1 MRILVTGGAGFIGS
15 HFARHVLRASGD
27 CQVTVLD
34 KLTYA
39 GNLDNLRDLNAD
51 ARYRFIAGDV
61 ADAEG
66 VQAIIRG
73 GIDAIVH
80 FAAETHVDRSILD
93 AGAFVR
99 TNVLGTQVLLDTAL
113 RHGTERYIQ
122 VSTDEVY
129 GPAPQGAVFT
139 EDQPLNPSSPYAASK
154 AAADLLCQAFRK
166 THGLPVVIAR
176 CTNNYGPY
184 QFPEKFIPLMITN
197 ALEGKPVPIYG
208 DGRQERDWL
217 FVEDHC
223 AALHALL
230 QHHRPEPVVNI
241 ASGRTEQNLVLAEMI
256 LDLVGAPRSLLEFV
270 TDRPAHDRRYALT
283 AARITAT
290 TGWRPRWSLEDGL
303 AHTVEWFRANS
314 RWWQAVKTG
323 EYLRH
328 YAAWYQGALAHP
340 NNSPSLALCDRDTDE
355 KKRSARTSEG
365 RLE

>member
-1 MRILVTGGAGFIGS
+1 MPMMVLVTGGAGFIGS
-15 HFARHVLRASGD
+15 HFARHLLRASAD
-27 CQVTVLD
+27 YRVTVLD

-39 GNLDNLRDLNAD
+39 GNLDNLRDLD
-51 ARYRFIAGDV
+51 GDPRYRFIAGDV
-61 ADAEG
+61 ADPEC
-66 VQAIIRG
+66 VQAVIGG

-99 TNVLGTQVLLDTAL
+99 TNVQGTQVLLDAAL
-113 RHGTERYIQ
+113 RHGVDRYIQ

-129 GPAPQGAVFT
+129 GPAPAGVAFA
-139 EDQPLNPSSPYAASK
+139 EDGPLNPSSPYASSK
-154 AAADLLCQAFRK
+154 AAADLLCQAYRK

-208 DGRQERDWL
+208 DGQQERDWL

-230 QHHRPEPVVNI
+230 QHHRPGPAFNI
-241 ASGRTEQNLVLAEMI
+241 AAGRTVPNLVLAGMI

-270 TDRPAHDRRYALT
+270 ADRPAHDRRYALT
-283 AARITAT
+283 PAQITAAV
-290 TGWRPRWSLEDGL
+290 GWQPRWPLEDGL
-303 AHTVEWFRANS
+303 AQTVEWFRTHPA
-314 RWWQAVKTG
+314 WWQAEKTG

-328 YAAWYQGALAHP
+328 YAAWYHGALGG
-340 NNSPSLALCDRDTDE
+340 SSR
-355 KKRSARTSEG
+355 R
-365 RLE
+365 

>member
-1 MRILVTGGAGFIGS
+1 MRVLVTGGAGFIGS
-15 HFARHVLRASGD
+15 HFARHLLRASAD
-27 CQVTVLD
+27 YHVTVLD

-39 GNLDNLRDLNAD
+39 GNLDNLRDLAAD
-51 ARYRFIAGDV
+51 PRYRFAAGDV
-61 ADAEG
+61 ADTECVQG
-66 VQAIIRG
+66 VIGG

-99 TNVLGTQVLLDTAL
+99 TNVQGTQVLLDAAL
-113 RHGTERYIQ
+113 RHGVDRYIQ

-129 GPAPQGAVFT
+129 GPAPEGVAFA
-139 EDQPLNPSSPYAASK
+139 EDGPLNPSSPYAASK
-154 AAADLLCQAFRK
+154 AAADLLCQAYRK

-208 DGRQERDWL
+208 DGQQERDWL

-230 QHHRPEPVVNI
+230 RHRGPGRAFNI
-241 ASGRTEQNLVLAEMI
+241 AAGRTVPNLVLAGMI

-270 TDRPAHDRRYALT
+270 ADRPAHDRRYALT
-283 AARITAT
+283 AAQITAAV
-290 TGWRPRWSLEDGL
+290 GWQPRWPLEDGL
-303 AHTVEWFRANS
+303 AHTVEWFRTHPA
-314 RWWQAVKTG
+314 WWQAVKTG

-328 YAAWYQGALAHP
+328 YAAWYHGTLGG
-340 NNSPSLALCDRDTDE
+340 PSR
-355 KKRSARTSEG
+355 R
-365 RLE
+365 

>member
-1 MRILVTGGAGFIGS
+1 MKVLVTGGAGFIGS
-15 HFARHVLRASGD
+15 HFARHLLRASMD
-27 CQVTVLD
+27 YRVTVLD

-39 GNLDNLRDLNAD
+39 GNLDNLRDLEAD

-61 ADAEG
+61 ADREC
-66 VQAIIRG
+66 VQAVIGG

-99 TNVLGTQVLLDTAL
+99 TNVQGTQVLLDAVL
-113 RHGTERYIQ
+113 RHGVERYIQ

-129 GPAPQGAVFT
+129 GPAPDGVAFA
-139 EDQPLNPSSPYAASK
+139 EDGPLNPSSPYAASK
-154 AAADLLCQAFRK
+154 AAADLLCQAYRK

-208 DGRQERDWL
+208 DGQQERDWL

-223 AALHALL
+223 AALRALL
-230 QHHRPEPVVNI
+230 QLHRPAPAFNI
-241 ASGRTEQNLVLAEMI
+241 AAGRTVPNLVLAGMV
-256 LDLVGAPRSLLEFV
+256 LDLVGVPRSLLEFV
-270 TDRPAHDRRYALT
+270 GDRPAHDRRYALNADRITT
-283 AARITAT
+283 AA
-290 TGWRPRWSLEDGL
+290 GWQPRRSLEDGL
-303 AHTVEWFRANS
+303 ADTVEWFRTHPA
-314 RWWQAVKTG
+314 WWHAVKTG

-328 YAAWYQGALAHP
+328 YAAWYHGALGG
-340 NNSPSLALCDRDTDE
+340 SSQR
-355 KKRSARTSEG
+355 
-365 RLE
+365 